1 MAMIDRFITYIES
14 ERRYSKLTAENYRRD
29 LTLFAEWIVEQ
40 RALEQFDVTVVT
52 AEDIR
57 DYIIYRIDTAQLKH
71 ASMNREISTLRSFFR
86 YMRKIEVVKIDIM
99 KKIGSL
105 KAPKVL
111 PVFVPETKLGELL
124 DDIEEQSWTK
134 DFREQRSA
142 VIISLLYGCG
152 IRLAELLGIE
162 LHHISNGTLK
172 VFGKGDKQRIIP
184 LQAELL
190 ARIQRYT
197 TLCRENGLELNDNS
211 KLIIGTTGKP
221 LSRISVQ
228 RIVAQELSAA
238 GIQGRKS
245 PHILRHT
252 FATQLLAKG
261 ADMRE
266 IQELMGHASLTS
278 TQHYTHTDI
287 RQLQGAYDS
296 AHPHK

>member
-14 ERRYSKLTAENYRRD
+14 ERRYSKLTCDNYRRD
-29 LTLFAEWIVEQ
+29 LTLFAQWMVSQ
-40 RALEQFDVTVVT
+40 RATEQFDATAVT

-57 DYIIYRIDTAQLKH
+57 DYIIFRIDTARLKP
-71 ASMNREISTLRSFFR
+71 ASINREISTLRSFFR
-86 YMRKIEVVKIDIM
+86 FLRKIEVVRNDIM

-111 PVFVPETKLGELL
+111 PVFVPETKLDGLL
-124 DDIEEQSWTK
+124 ESVDDLSWTK
-134 DFREQRSA
+134 EFRAQRSA

-162 LHHISNGTLK
+162 LQHISNGALK
-172 VFGKGDKQRIIP
+172 VHGKGDKQRIIP
-184 LQAELL
+184 LQTELI
-190 ARIQRYT
+190 ARIDRYT
-197 TLCRENGLELNDNS
+197 TLCRENGLTMENNS

-221 LSRISVQ
+221 LSRVTVQ

-245 PHILRHT
+245 PHVLRHT

-261 ADMRE
+261 AGMRE

-287 RQLQGAYDS
+287 GQLQGAYDS
-296 AHPHK
+296 AHPHR

>member
-1 MAMIDRFITYIES
+1 
-14 ERRYSKLTAENYRRD
+14 
-29 LTLFAEWIVEQ
+29 
-40 RALEQFDVTVVT
+40 
-52 AEDIR
+52 
-57 DYIIYRIDTAQLKH
+57 
-71 ASMNREISTLRSFFR
+71 
-86 YMRKIEVVKIDIM
+86 MRKIEVVKIDIM

>member
-1 MAMIDRFITYIES
+1 MIDRFITYIES

-29 LTLFAEWIVEQ
+29 LTLFAEWFVEQ
-40 RALEQFDVTVVT
+40 RALEQFDATAVT

-57 DYIIYRIDTAQLKH
+57 DYIIYRIDTARLKH

-86 YMRKIEVVKIDIM
+86 YMRKIEVVKTDIM

-124 DDIEEQSWTK
+124 GDVEEQSWAK
-134 DFREQRSA
+134 EFREQRSA

-162 LHHISNGTLK
+162 LQHISNGALK
-172 VFGKGDKQRIIP
+172 VHGKGDKQRIIP
-184 LQAELL
+184 LQTELI
-190 ARIQRYT
+190 ARIDRYT
-197 TLCRENGLELNDNS
+197 TLCRENGLTMENNS
-211 KLIIGTTGKP
+211 KLIIGSTGKP
-221 LSRISVQ
+221 LSRITVQ

-245 PHILRHT
+245 PHVLRHT

-261 ADMRE
+261 AGMRE

-287 RQLQGAYDS
+287 GQLQGAYDS
-296 AHPHK
+296 AHPHR